1 MSLEI
6 IGLINCYLVVYM
18 DSDMEE
24 LLLISSPETGEIP
37 VRIVVTNATAVRQL
51 NTTVQRIHYGEFVV
65 NNNSFG
71 YKTVESEVILC
82 NKLLSY

>member
-1 MSLEI
+1 MMTRFTDWLSLLVHIPVFNVCLMSLEI

-37 VRIVVTNATAVRQL
+37 VRIVVTNATAVR
-51 NTTVQRIHYGEFVV
+51 
-65 NNNSFG
+65 
-71 YKTVESEVILC
+71 
-82 NKLLSY
+82 